1 MTRDNT
7 TALREATTPESE
19 SCLPAVTTQVH
30 ELSITRL
37 IHASPEAVYRA
48 WTERLSEW
56 WAPKP
61 YTTPVV
67 ELDLRPGGR
76 GLMEMQAPD
85 GTRMPHEGV
94 FLEVVPNR
102 KIVSTNAFTAGWIPQ
117 EPFMVAIWTFEP
129 EGAGTRYTACVR
141 HWNEEA
147 TRRHEAM
154 GFYEGWGIVTD
165 QLAALAEE
173 AMPAAAA

>member
-1 MTRDNT
+1 MTD
-7 TALREATTPESE
+7 TAKSPSTAQESE
-19 SCLPAVTTQVH
+19 SCLPAITAQVH
-30 ELSITRL
+30 ELSITRF

-48 WTERLSEW
+48 WTERLGEW

-76 GLMEMQAPD
+76 GLMEMRAPD

-94 FLEVVPNR
+94 FLEVVQNR

-129 EGAGTRYTACVR
+129 EGAGTRYTARVR
-141 HWNEEA
+141 HWSAEA
-147 TRRHEAM
+147 IKRHEDM
-154 GFYEGWGIVTD
+154 GFHVGWGIVTG
-165 QLAALAEE
+165 QLAAIAEE
-173 AMPAAAA
+173 GVTAAAA